1 MADLAE
7 APADAG
13 LLLNEGPRLLGRA
26 DRVLQKVLLQR
37 VLVLGQGAVG
47 VMPPAAAQVRQ
58 AALIILVEVA
68 LDGAP
73 GDVGVGG
80 DLVVSQAVALEPEDL
95 HLALD
100 AGVGVVVTVVGQGVP
115 VVRRE
120 GDDPHDGSTL
130 MLSPGCSPSAV
141 YTHTLPP
148 TIRARPGRA
157 EYNLDEFMPDLSA
170 EERGPQLQPIQLGEK
185 PMTIVAFLTQF
196 APVDLHP
203 WVQIDKQNLNVRCNR
218 QGVSPCLLCDLEYPR
233 KVYFVNPVFAV
244 ADGAIKALV
253 ISDAHQPFSLGPQFK
268 AELTQGNL
276 DKRFLIIRGC
286 PRSTPS
292 GAGPRSPVRRWGTE
306 RSRSSSRHSRETGSG
321 SKTRSPPTPTSTCLT
336 SIRSGG
342 MRRPTDSSAPV
353 ISPR

>member
-13 LLLNEGPRLLGRA
+13 LLLNDGPPCLAERTGCFRKYSSSESWCLAR
-26 DRVLQKVLLQR
+26 
-37 VLVLGQGAVG
+37 AVG

-95 HLALD
+95 HLAVLD

-120 GDDPHDGSTL
+120 GDDPQDGSTL

-148 TIRARPGRA
+148 TIRARPGRT
-157 EYNLDEFMPDLSA
+157 EYS
-170 EERGPQLQPIQLGEK
+170 
-185 PMTIVAFLTQF
+185 
-196 APVDLHP
+196 
-203 WVQIDKQNLNVRCNR
+203 
-218 QGVSPCLLCDLEYPR
+218 
-233 KVYFVNPVFAV
+233 
-244 ADGAIKALV
+244 
-253 ISDAHQPFSLGPQFK
+253 FK
-268 AELTQGNL
+268 AFSTRRASEQPPLT
-276 DKRFLIIRGC
+276 
-286 PRSTPS
+286 PR
-292 GAGPRSPVRRWGTE
+292 RS
-306 RSRSSSRHSRETGSG
+306 
-321 SKTRSPPTPTSTCLT
+321 
-336 SIRSGG
+336 
-342 MRRPTDSSAPV
+342 A
-353 ISPR
+353 